1 METVIDDF
9 IRHKKLTRS
18 SITTNTSTS
27 YSNDLILFLSFLK
40 EKKIRSFE
48 NVTSGLVEDF
58 YTTNFFNRYERVWRD
73 KSNKVVKKIVGE
85 RSENSKTR
93 IISSLSSFF
102 KYLVYKKRIDVS
114 PIPKRRSRNQSKS
127 QTLDKEEI
135 DKVLRYINSKEFKKN
150 NRGSSKRDRSI
161 VETLYY
167 CGLRVSELIGIKM
180 DNLKLNNSNPYML
193 IYGKG
198 GKLREQPVPAY
209 RNLVDYIKNERPLI
223 LDGKKSDYL
232 FISAYGKNK
241 REFSKPL
248 TRHGVDKKIKQIC
261 LDAGLNL
268 DRNGK
273 VKYKK
278 ISAHM
283 FRHTI
288 GTHLHESGY
297 DIVRIRDHLGH
308 SSVATTGRY
317 IGNFKE
323 KEDILKKY
331 GPFSGVDD

>member
-1 METVIDDF
+1 
-9 IRHKKLTRS
+9 
-18 SITTNTSTS
+18 
-27 YSNDLILFLSFLK
+27 
-40 EKKIRSFE
+40 
-48 NVTSGLVEDF
+48 
-58 YTTNFFNRYERVWRD
+58 
-73 KSNKVVKKIVGE
+73 
-85 RSENSKTR
+85 
-93 IISSLSSFF
+93 LSSFF

>member
-1 METVIDDF
+1 MEEIIDDF

-27 YSNDLILFLSFLK
+27 YSKDLLLFLSFLK
-40 EKKIRSFE
+40 ERNIRSFE
-48 NVTSGLVEDF
+48 NVTPSLVEDF
-58 YTTNFFNRYERVWRD
+58 YTTDFFNRYERLWRN
-73 KSNKVVKKIVGE
+73 KSNEITKKIVRE
-85 RSENSKTR
+85 RSENSKMR
-93 IISSLSSFF
+93 MISSLSSFF
-102 KYLVYKKRIDVS
+102 KYLVYKKKIDVS
-114 PIPKRRSRNQSKS
+114 PVPKRRSRNQSKS

-135 DKVLRYINSKEFKKN
+135 DKILRYINSKEFEKKN
-150 NRGSSKRDRSI
+150 QGSSKRDRAI

-167 CGLRVSELIGIKM
+167 CGLRVSELVGIQM
-180 DNLKLNNSNPYML
+180 DSLKLNNSNPYIL

-241 REFSKPL
+241 RESSKPL
-248 TRHGVDKKIKQIC
+248 TRHGIDKKIKQIC
-261 LDAGLNL
+261 MDAGLNL
-268 DRNGK
+268 DRTGK

-288 GTHLHESGY
+288 GTQLHESGY
-297 DIVRIRDHLGH
+297 DIIRIRDHLGH

-331 GPFSGVDD
+331 GPLSGVDD

>member
-127 QTLDKEEI
+127 QTLDKKEI
-135 DKVLRYINSKEFKKN
+135 DKVLRYINSEEFKKN

-241 REFSKPL
+241 RESSKPL

>member
-1 METVIDDF
+1 MEEIIDDF

-27 YSNDLILFLSFLK
+27 YSKDLLLFLSFLK
-40 EKKIRSFE
+40 ERNIRSFE
-48 NVTSGLVEDF
+48 NVTPSLVEDF
-58 YTTNFFNRYERVWRD
+58 YTTDFFNRYERLWRN
-73 KSNKVVKKIVGE
+73 KSNEITKKIVRE
-85 RSENSKTR
+85 RSENSKMR
-93 IISSLSSFF
+93 MISSLSSFF
-102 KYLVYKKRIDVS
+102 KYLVYKKKIDVS
-114 PIPKRRSRNQSKS
+114 PVPKRRSRNQSKS

-135 DKVLRYINSKEFKKN
+135 DKILRYINSKEFEKKN
-150 NRGSSKRDRSI
+150 QGSSKRDRAI

-167 CGLRVSELIGIKM
+167 CGLRVSELVGIQM
-180 DNLKLNNSNPYML
+180 DSLKLNNSNPYIL

-241 REFSKPL
+241 RESSKPL
-248 TRHGVDKKIKQIC
+248 TRHGIDKKIKQIC
-261 LDAGLNL
+261 MDAGLNL
-268 DRNGK
+268 DRTGK

-278 ISAHM
+278 ISPHM

-288 GTHLHESGY
+288 GTQLHESGY
-297 DIVRIRDHLGH
+297 DIIRIRDHLGH

-317 IGNFKE
+317 IGNF
-323 KEDILKKY
+323 LLLAL
-331 GPFSGVDD
+331 